1 MMRDVAA
8 SAAEV
13 PHQFSCVVCSP
24 FPAFFL
30 HYPLPAG
37 AVGYVVASVRAR
49 ARVCL
54 HADDVC
60 VCRMRHAGYGPRMTP
75 VWAGCRVNF
84 YRVNQR
90 RPDVAASDLASPPL
104 LRVVM

>member
-13 PHQFSCVVCSP
+13 TYQFYSRVVCSP
-24 FPAFFL
+24 SFRLFL

-60 VCRMRHAGYGPRMTP
+60 LCVSYEA
-75 VWAGCRVNF
+75 
-84 YRVNQR
+84 R
-90 RPDVAASDLASPPL
+90 RLRASDDPRLGPCG
-104 LRVVM
+104 V